1 MTPDTP
7 PPDRTSWGP
16 SPRTSRITRT
26 LAIIGLLSLFAGST
40 IVLKTVGLSNWSILD
55 LLSDSDEAPIRVRN
69 GSIEMRLL
77 SSTQKWHDNAGEFG
91 IPGAHRHK
99 EEFDVTVT
107 ARTGAV
113 CPANVGTG
121 QDVILTYSDNATVRF
136 KSAGRHTKVKGEN
149 GATLTWNASA
159 PQVLL
164 YARDGFIKSIAV
176 GQGGNPPTM
185 CSFTAADQLLRIDIL
200 NVP

>member
-7 PPDRTSWGP
+7 PPDRTSWGS
-16 SPRTSRITRT
+16 SPRTSRFTLT
-26 LAIIGLLSLFAGST
+26 LAGIGLLTVLAGFT
-40 IVLKTVGLSNWSILD
+40 IVLKSVGAINWSILD

-69 GSIEMRLL
+69 GSIEIRLL

-91 IPGAHRHK
+91 IAGARRHK

-107 ARTGAV
+107 ARNGAV
-113 CPANVGTG
+113 CPATVGTG
-121 QDVILTYSDNATVRF
+121 ADVILTYSDNTSVRF

-164 YARDGFIKSIAV
+164 YPRDGYIKSIAV